1 MPSSPSGALEAVG
14 GEGVAETLLPN
25 GVRVLSES
33 MRGVRSVS
41 AGVWVRH
48 GAAHDADETSGASH
62 MLEHM
67 VFKGTRR
74 RSARDIAL
82 SLEVL
87 GGSLDAYTTREHTG
101 YHARVLDEALP
112 LALDVLADITNEP
125 RLSDADLELE
135 REVILEEIAEV
146 EDTPDDLVFELH
158 GERLWPGNPFGR
170 SILGT
175 RDTVAGIPGD
185 AIRALHRRAHTGR
198 NLVVAAAGSVDH
210 GTLVEH
216 AERLF
221 GGLPQ
226 GDRVGPA
233 PAPGPSVTGDQ
244 RVERDTAQSHVVFG
258 TGLPGHAHPDRYPLV
273 LLSSWLGGG
282 MSSRLFQRVREEL
295 ALCYTVFTWQT
306 FHAGC
311 GAGGV
316 YLATRRGS
324 EERAVEA
331 VRGELAR
338 LAGEGLPADEL
349 AQAKAQVKGQVML
362 SLESTGARLHRLSAF
377 ALHEEPWIG
386 LDDLLARVEA
396 VSADEVAAAAAR
408 YFDPGAHL
416 VVRLGPP

>member
-1 MPSSPSGALEAVG
+1 M
-14 GEGVAETLLPN
+14 AETVLPN
-25 GVRVLSES
+25 GVRVLSEA
-33 MRGVRSVS
+33 MPGVRSVS

-48 GAAHDADETSGASH
+48 GAAHDADVVSGASH

-101 YHARVLDEALP
+101 FHARVLDEALP
-112 LALDVLADITNEP
+112 LALDVLADITTEP
-125 RLSDADLELE
+125 RLSDTDLELE

-175 RDTVAGIPGD
+175 RETVAALPGD
-185 AIRALHRRAHTGR
+185 AIRSLHARAYTGS
-198 NLVVAAAGSVDH
+198 NLVVAAAGNVEHES
-210 GTLVEH
+210 LVEH
-216 AERLF
+216 ARRLF
-221 GGLPQ
+221 GALPS
-226 GDRVGPA
+226 GDRKGPA
-233 PAPGPSVTGDQ
+233 PPPGPSVRGDE
-244 RVERDTAQSHVVFG
+244 RVERETVQSHVVFG
-258 TGLPGHAHPDRYPLV
+258 TGLPGHAHADRYPLV

-306 FHAGC
+306 FNAGC
-311 GAGGV
+311 GLGGV

-349 AQAKAQVKGQVML
+349 AQAKEQVKGQVML
-362 SLESTGARLHRLSAF
+362 SLESSGARLHRLSAF
-377 ALHEEPWIG
+377 ALHEEPWMG

-396 VSADEVAAAAAR
+396 VTDDEVAEAAGR
-408 YFDPGAHL
+408 YFAPEAQL
-416 VVRLGPP
+416 VLRLGPV